1 MSHGTFNDDSA
12 AASRVPRRS
21 ALPPADAATETLLDD
36 RDMGSTRS
44 LRTIVRGPVTWA
56 MTLVGILFL
65 VGCGMINPGKWKG
78 IETTSRDESYYLL
91 KEVFLTGDSVAL
103 PRDSFDHKMHETI
116 NLFFKP
122 RSEKN
127 TYVAR
132 SVWEDPNHQEYRV
145 IRATYDKQQEGKVGM
160 ERNQKTG
167 TTRIHTV
174 ETADLF
180 RHKPGVWKVSLYLD
194 DVLARRLTFTVR

>member
-12 AASRVPRRS
+12 AASRVPRRP
-21 ALPPADAATETLLDD
+21 ARPPADAASQTP
-36 RDMGSTRS
+36 RDGVARGSSRS

-56 MTLVGILFL
+56 MTLIGILFL

-78 IETTSRDESYYLL
+78 IEATSPDESYYLL
-91 KEVFLTGDSVAL
+91 KEVFLTGGSVAL

-127 TYVAR
+127 VYVAK

-145 IRATYDKQQEGKVGM
+145 IRATYDKQQEGKSGV
-160 ERNQKTG
+160 ERSQKTE
-167 TTRIHTV
+167 TMRVHTV

-180 RHKPGVWKVSLYLD
+180 NHKPGIWKVSLYLD